1 MSTPDNT
8 DPDALL
14 TRRDIIL
21 HQQSLDFA
29 KQELA
34 KLTPEQCRAI
44 AHNVLYFAAFSRLNL
59 CSPEGPTNDYVC
71 GYLRAIDAILNCSGI
86 DIKLTAHTKLN

>member
-8 DPDALL
+8 DTDALL
-14 TRRDIIL
+14 TSRDIIL

-34 KLTPEQCRAI
+34 KLTPEKCRAI
-44 AHNVLYFAAFSRLNL
+44 AHNVLYFAASSRLIL
-59 CSPEGPTNDYVC
+59 GDPEAAATDYAT
-71 GYLRAIDAILNCSGI
+71 GYLRAIDAILSCSGI
-86 DIKLTAHTKLN
+86 DIKLTAHTKLD

>member
-14 TRRDIIL
+14 TRRDMSL
-21 HQQSLDFA
+21 HRQSLDFA
-29 KQELA
+29 TQELA
-34 KLTPEQCRAI
+34 KLTPEKCRTI

-59 CSPEGPTNDYVC
+59 CYPVVNDYVL
-71 GYLRAIDAILNCSGI
+71 GYRRAMNAILNCSGI
-86 DIKLTAHTKLN
+86 DIKLTTHSKLN

>member
-14 TRRDIIL
+14 TSRDIIL

-34 KLTPEQCRAI
+34 KLTPEKCRAI

-59 CSPEGPTNDYVC
+59 CSPEATVNDYVL
-71 GYLRAIDAILNCSGI
+71 GYRRAIDAILNCSGI
-86 DIKLTAHTKLN
+86 DIKLTAHTKLD

>member
-14 TRRDIIL
+14 TRRDMIL

-29 KQELA
+29 TQELE
-34 KLTPEQCRAI
+34 KLTPEKRRAI
-44 AHNVLYFAAFSRLNL
+44 AFNVLYFAASSRLAYQEN
-59 CSPEGPTNDYVC
+59 TDNDYAR
-71 GYLRAIDAILNCSGI
+71 GYIQATASILECAGI
-86 DIKLTAHTKLN
+86 NIKLTAPFKLD